1 MTYSEYKLN
10 KQGDNIQLWRTPFPI
25 RNQCIVPCLDLIVAS
40 WPAYRFLR
48 RQIRWSGILISL
60 RILKRNYETPNVYGY
75 QIAQPLKRTYSSVNS
90 LDEDKEMIENEKKF
104 SACEANNHE
113 KQWIQKLEQMQGCVL
128 NREYFL
134 PPGQRYNTF
143 IQQDFKITNVGF
155 SCFCFL
161 NGSVLFSWVVASFSK
176 LASMLSCFSRV
187 QLFVTLWIVVHQ
199 APLSMGFSRQE
210 YWSGLLY
217 TPPEDLSKPG
227 IEPIPLMPT
236 AKPFSKYTRC
246 GNI

>member
-1 MTYSEYKLN
+1 MSGSNCCFLTCIQIYQEADKVVWYSHLFKNFEEELWDTKHLWVPN
-10 KQGDNIQLWRTPFPI
+10 CSAFKENIFL
-25 RNQCIVPCLDLIVAS
+25 S
-40 WPAYRFLR
+40 KFLR
-48 RQIRWSGILISL
+48 WGQR
-60 RILKRNYETPNVYGY
+60 
-75 QIAQPLKRTYSSVNS
+75 
-90 LDEDKEMIENEKKF
+90 DDKKWKKF

-155 SCFCFL
+155 SFFCFL
-161 NGSVLFSWVVASFSK
+161 NGSVLFSWVVVSFSK
-176 LASMLSCFSRV
+176 LASVLSCFSRV

-227 IEPIPLMPT
+227 TEPMSLISSELAGMFFT
-236 AKPFSKYTRC
+236 TNANCKALFKVY
-246 GNI
+246 